1 MRVRIFAL
9 WPLNVERGVMEN
21 RITASVAAS
30 SSYEART
37 LDATAARVQ
46 AIEDPEMWLEPTRT
60 CCIDLMEPGDT
71 PAGFVRL
78 HHTPDWGVTLPKRLV
93 SRPA

>member
-1 MRVRIFAL
+1 MRVRIYAL
-9 WPLNVERGVMEN
+9 WPLNAERGVMEN
-21 RITASVAAS
+21 RIT
-30 SSYEART
+30 
-37 LDATAARVQ
+37 

-78 HHTPDWGVTLPKRLV
+78 HHTPDWVVTLPRRLLE
-93 SRPA
+93 RPG